1 MQSRGSSAAKLRRS
15 HELTRKSHQIDLELA
30 LTRSLALCMIDQ
42 YLTQFLDHLRY
53 ERNVSA
59 HTVRNY
65 ESDLIQFFD
74 FLAAANR
81 SNQTASRAHARRRQ
95 PAIAQIDHLTIRE
108 WLSNLHSDHKKK
120 TSIARKLAALRTFF
134 QFLVRE
140 EIIETNPAKLVATP
154 RKEKKLPAHLSIEDA
169 IRFIETPDSETDFGK
184 RDRAILELLYATG
197 VRVSELVSLNLRDI
211 DFQNKLLRVLG
222 KRRKER
228 IVPFGDPAANAL
240 HDYFPVRQKLL
251 LNAPVTSRDAQPLIL
266 NYQGTRMSTRSVG
279 RLVEK
284 YIRLCAGIHDI
295 SPHALRHSFAT
306 HLLDSGADLRDI
318 QELLGHARLSTTQ
331 IYTHVSMEKLIEV
344 YDKAHPKA

>member
-1 MQSRGSSAAKLRRS
+1 MF
-15 HELTRKSHQIDLELA
+15 
-30 LTRSLALCMIDQ
+30 DQ
-42 YLTQFLDHLRY
+42 LLTQFLDHLRY

-59 HTVRNY
+59 HTLRNY
-65 ESDLIQFFD
+65 ESDLTQFFN
-74 FLAAANR
+74 FLAPSKTEAADKYAAKR
-81 SNQTASRAHARRRQ
+81 SSAFTLQRNE
-95 PAIAQIDHLTIRE
+95 PAVEQIDHLTIRE
-108 WLSNLHSDHKKK
+108 WLATLHSDHKKK
-120 TSIARKLAALRTFF
+120 ASIARKLAALRTFF

-140 EIIETNPAKLVATP
+140 EVIESNPAKLVATP
-154 RKEKKLPAHLSIEDA
+154 RKEKKLPVHLSIEDA
-169 IRFIETPDSETDFGK
+169 IRFIETPDAESDFGK

-197 VRVSELVSLNLRDI
+197 IRVGELVNIDLRHI
-211 DFQNKLLRVLG
+211 DFNQKLLRVFG
-222 KRRKER
+222 KRSKVR
-228 IVPFGDPAANAL
+228 IVPFGEPAAKAL
-240 HDYFPVRQKLL
+240 HEYLSVREKFLM
-251 LNAPVTSRDAQPLIL
+251 NAPATKRDAQPLIL
-266 NYQGTRMSTRSVG
+266 NYQGTRMTTRSVG

>member
-1 MQSRGSSAAKLRRS
+1 LLKV
-15 HELTRKSHQIDLELA
+15 
-30 LTRSLALCMIDQ
+30 IDQ
-42 YLTQFLDHLRY
+42 LLTQFLDHLRY

-59 HTVRNY
+59 HTLRNY
-65 ESDLIQFFD
+65 QSDLKQFLNYLTPSPKD
-74 FLAAANR
+74 AAVKP
-81 SNQTASRAHARRRQ
+81 ASKRPMIGSPGAQDQ
-95 PAIAQIDHLTIRE
+95 PDIKQIDHITIRE
-108 WLSNLHSDHKKK
+108 WLSTLHAAHKKK

-140 EIIETNPAKLVATP
+140 GVVELNPAKLVTTP
-154 RKEKKLPAHLSIEDA
+154 RLEKKLPVHLSIEDA
-169 IRFIETPDSETDFGK
+169 IRFIETPDAETDFGK

-197 VRVSELVSLNLRDI
+197 MRVAELVQLDLHDI
-211 DFQNKLLRVLG
+211 DFHNKLMRVTG

-228 IVPFGDPAANAL
+228 IVPFGDPALKAL
-240 HDYFPVRQKLL
+240 QDYLAVRDQFLR
-251 LNAPVTSRDAQPLIL
+251 NAPLEKRDSRALIL
-266 NYQGTRMSTRSVG
+266 NYQGTRMTTRSVG

-306 HLLDSGADLRDI
+306 HLLDGGADLRDI

-331 IYTHVSMEKLIEV
+331 IYTHVSMEKLVEV